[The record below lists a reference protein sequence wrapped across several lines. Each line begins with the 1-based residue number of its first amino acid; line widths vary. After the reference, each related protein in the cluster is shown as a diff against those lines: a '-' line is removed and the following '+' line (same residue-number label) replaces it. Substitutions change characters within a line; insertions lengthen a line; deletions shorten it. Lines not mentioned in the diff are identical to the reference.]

1 MTAKSE
7 PLSTIREIPDDIWEQ
22 IHPVIQG
29 GGTAG
34 LHCAL
39 ACSATRT
46 ASTRAR
52 RRPAASP
59 RTDPLPVMISSVAWR
74 PSDSLDRVRR
84 RPPQLGSA
92 SPLGRPDLP
101 VAHRRPAAGYPHPQV
116 ATGPWMPGVLPVAAR
131 LHPETKLE
139 QALQDRGAAGGQ
151 PAGESGRARLRAV
164 GLSAPLRR

>member
-22 IHPVIQG
+22 IHPVIQRR
-29 GGTAG
+29 GTAG
-34 LHCAL
+34 LHRAL
-39 ACSATRT
+39 ACSATRS

-59 RTDPLPVMISSVAWR
+59 RTDPLPVMISSVARR

-84 RPPQLGSA
+84 RPPRGPA

-101 VAHRRPAAGYPHPQV
+101 VAHRRPAAGDPHPRV
-116 ATGPWMPGVLPVAAR
+116 ATGPWMPGVLPVAAG

-139 QALQDRGAAGGQ
+139 QAQQDRGAAGGQ

-164 GLSAPLRR
+164 GPDP